1 MDFFKRHFFV
11 ALSAV
16 LGLIII
22 AYVGARG
29 NLQLVFGVVVPYLA
43 VLIFVEGLIYRV
55 IQWARSPVPFR
66 IPTTGG
72 QGRTLP
78 WIKRDLGEKLDNP
91 SDFPASDRPHGP
103 GSPGLPQPVPEL
115 ADGAGEGPGQP
126 RRRPADS
133 LVLQVAVAGGHRLPL
148 RLSGGHP
155 APSAVFHRAGA
166 VSHQPAL
173 RGGRLLPVL
182 HARRS
187 T

>member
-16 LGLIII
+16 LGLILI

-43 VLIFVEGLIYRV
+43 ILIFVEGLIYRV

-78 WIKRDLGEKLDNP
+78 WIE
-91 SDFPASDRPHGP
+91 AGP
-103 GSPGLPQPVPEL
+103 GRE
-115 ADGAGEGPGQP
+115 AGQP
-126 RRRPADS
+126 GRPSRIWSAAWPWKS
-133 LVLQVAVAGGHRLPL
+133 
-148 RLSGGHP
+148 S
-155 APSAVFHRAGA
+155 PSAACSGTC
-166 VSHQPAL
+166 
-173 RGGRLLPVL
+173 GR
-182 HARRS
+182 S
-187 T
+187 W